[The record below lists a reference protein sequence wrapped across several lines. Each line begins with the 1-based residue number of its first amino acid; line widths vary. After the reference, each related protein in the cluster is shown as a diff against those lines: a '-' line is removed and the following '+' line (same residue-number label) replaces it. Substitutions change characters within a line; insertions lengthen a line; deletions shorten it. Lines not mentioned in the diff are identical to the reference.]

1 MKTLGVQILLRDDRS
16 STLILEPDN
25 TGVRKL
31 FAITQTNPPGYI
43 FTKEDFFMNNF
54 FATPEGGWGDGSV
67 HLTTV
72 GIAIVIAVIA
82 LLLIVAAIVRHKNAT
97 HKSALTTKQL
107 VYSAVAIALAVVCSM
122 IKLFDMPMGGS
133 VTLLSMLFIVLIAYW
148 YGPYVGIMTAVAYGL
163 VQFVL
168 EPIFYTIPQ
177 MLLDYPLAFGALG
190 LAGFFNKK
198 KWGLQIGYI
207 VGVIGRFVFATISGV
222 VFFAAY
228 APEGMS
234 PLAYSAGYQA
244 SYLVPEAIITLIIIC
259 IPPVSHALAEV
270 RKRAVEA

>member
-1 MKTLGVQILLRDDRS
+1 
-16 STLILEPDN
+16 
-25 TGVRKL
+25 
-31 FAITQTNPPGYI
+31 
-43 FTKEDFFMNNF
+43 MNNF

-198 KWGLQIGYI
+198 K
-207 VGVIGRFVFATISGV
+207 VGTSDRIYRWRYRTFCICNDLRRCIFRSIRPGRHEPAGIFCRLSGIL
-222 VFFAAY
+222 
-228 APEGMS
+228 PCSG
-234 PLAYSAGYQA
+234 
-244 SYLVPEAIITLIIIC
+244 AIITLIIIC